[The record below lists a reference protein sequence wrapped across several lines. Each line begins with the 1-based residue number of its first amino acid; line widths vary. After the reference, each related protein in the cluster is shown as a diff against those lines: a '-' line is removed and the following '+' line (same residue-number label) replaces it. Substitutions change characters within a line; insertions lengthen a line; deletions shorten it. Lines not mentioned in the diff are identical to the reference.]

1 MEELG
6 KFLASCE
13 FTFPLYFW
21 IGGALALL
29 LIFFP
34 VTGRK
39 RGLAIDLQYW
49 QARIAF
55 KSKRALIFSILVTIT
70 SILIALALSDPQIT
84 VKPSVSIY
92 GKPVVAVV
100 DVSGSMQSK
109 VRSYGAVDLRTGYE
123 KARDIFQDLIGRRPD
138 VNFALLLYSTESYVA
153 RYFSYKNELLKDT
166 VENKQEIDYIST
178 GTRTATALAKAR
190 KFLTDNIQGKDKAI
204 VLISDLT
211 GDLQA
216 MVATAE
222 EMERDF
228 YAGIKIYVI
237 VITPDNKIPTNAPT
251 RLEGVEMVEMNDKA
265 GIDQIVKEI
274 SDMQNSP
281 IRQEEVVQKQSLI
294 PFVILPGLALI
305 LAALVLTETR
315 FRKIP

>member
-49 QARIAF
+49 QVRVAF
-55 KSKRALIFSILVTIT
+55 KSKRVLIFSILVTIT

-190 KFLTDNIQGKDKAI
+190 KFLTDNVQGKDKAI

>member
-13 FTFPLYFW
+13 FAFPLYFW

-100 DVSGSMQSK
+100 DVSGSMQAK

-166 VENKQEIDYIST
+166 VENKPEIDYIST

-190 KFLTDNIQGKDKAI
+190 KFLTDNVQGKDKAI

-237 VITPDNKIPTNAPT
+237 VITADNKIPTNAPT